1 MSNNSPPKPSCV
13 VAVEKRNWMKAVIDS
28 FLLLL
33 TLGFGNANLHFWMA
47 PFQIILLGIDFRDR
61 EQEKFVKCDNK

>member
-28 FLLLL
+28 FLLLF
-33 TLGFGNANLHFWMA
+33 TIGFGNANLLFGM
-47 PFQIILLGIDFRDR
+47 D
-61 EQEKFVKCDNK
+61 